1 MCFNRLFDGCMEK
14 NRSDKELCE
23 KNAVR
28 SAGGDVMK
36 ARGIRAKRFASSRRT
51 NLGLAKKLSNRRRS
65 HWNKKSWL
73 NKKKTNSFWGKKRNP
88 LSNKKRKS
96 LWNKRRIRKKKNDL
110 PLRKI
115 RWGKKWEDQVGA
127 ALKKSLYLVR
137 VLRRQSRMLD
147 DIVSELR
154 RVRGIVSS
162 PRRGPVKYRL
172 TYSFVLPKKD
182 SQVLFTLLHWQA
194 INKGAKD
201 IYSLADKHKKLLTK
215 HGKLENESVF
225 HFLKRKN
232 VEMAFRSPFTRK
244 VHEIYKKITKKGR
257 TGWFLTKYLR
267 KSDAKYKLRNAL
279 KKLNQYTKT
288 RYHQVKKML
297 LRKFP

>member
-1 MCFNRLFDGCMEK
+1 MCFNRLFDLCMEK
-14 NRSDKELCE
+14 NRSKELCE

-36 ARGIRAKRFASSRRT
+36 AGRIRAKRFAWWTRK
-51 NLGLAKKLSNRRRS
+51 NVGLAKKLSNRRRS
-65 HWNKKSWL
+65 SAKHWNKKRKSSWL
-73 NKKKTNSFWGKKRNP
+73 NKKKRNSFW
-88 LSNKKRKS
+88 NKKRKSLWGNRNS

-127 ALKKSLYLVR
+127 ALKKSLYSVR

-244 VHEIYKKITKKGR
+244 EHEKYRKLMKKGR
-257 TGWFLTKYLR
+257 ANLFYIWNTLK
-267 KSDAKYKLRNAL
+267 NAL
-279 KKLNQYTKT
+279 KKRNQYTKT
-288 RYHQVKKML
+288 RLRQVMKML
-297 LRKFP
+297 KKF